1 MHATRRFVLAAILV
15 LVATPQAFAKGKKAS
30 SKPKSAATKTSAGT
44 QIVFETNRGKFVV
57 RLFDDKAPIS
67 SKNMIDYVQS
77 GFYDGTVFH
86 RVIPDFM
93 IQGGGFTKDLAPK
106 TGKDPIK
113 NEADNG
119 LSNIRGT
126 VAMART
132 DVVDSA
138 TSQFF
143 INVKDNT
150 ALDHRSGS
158 YGYAVVGEVIE
169 GMDVVDAIR
178 KTPTLC
184 PSWTTDGAC
193 DIKATHG
200 MRDVPKDAVVI
211 VKASKRK

>member
-1 MHATRRFVLAAILV
+1 MHLTRRGLIFALVFLAMS
-15 LVATPQAFAKGKKAS
+15 PEAFAKGKKS
-30 SKPKSAATKTSAGT
+30 SGKSHGSAAKSSAGT

-57 RLFDDKAPIS
+57 RLYDDKAPIS
-67 SKNMIDYVQS
+67 SKNMIDYVQA
-77 GFYDGTVFH
+77 GFYNNTIFH

-93 IQGGGFTKDLAPK
+93 IQGGGFTKDLVPK
-106 TGKDPIK
+106 PGREPIK

-150 ALDHRSGS
+150 QLDHRPGS
-158 YGYAVVGEVIE
+158 FGYAVIGEVIE

-178 KTPTLC
+178 KVPTLC
-184 PSWTTDGAC
+184 PSWTSDGAC
-193 DIKATHG
+193 DAKLTKN
-200 MRDVPKDAVVI
+200 MCDVPKDAVVI
-211 VKASKRK
+211 LKATKRK